1 MYIGKT
7 RRKYYNFLFLLE
19 ILRYIVIFSKLYLEK
34 TIMIQLAI
42 YCIANRKRGVMMT
55 IEEIL
60 AGESKNVEFKENL
73 PEKSIK
79 YMKSV
84 VAFANGTGGKIIFGI
99 ADKTREVVGFDKE
112 DVFKKMDAIA
122 NAVSDSCEPA
132 IIPDITLQTVGG
144 KTVIVVEVSEGRQRP
159 YYIKALG
166 RDGGVYVRVAGT
178 TRLADEYMIKELLFE
193 GSNRYYDQALCTG
206 LNVTDE
212 DIDVLCKAM
221 KEQAVKNARTE
232 EQKAAIKDVGRQQL
246 RSWGI
251 LIERDGKDYPSNA
264 FAILTGNGGLH
275 VATQCGVFKGT
286 TKAVFVDRR
295 EYTGPLWEQID
306 EAFQFVLRNIHLGAT
321 IVGIYR
327 QDVYEIP
334 PDAIR
339 ELIINA
345 MVHRSYLDH
354 GTIQVAVYDNRLEIT
369 SPGKLPMGQTME
381 RMKEGYSKIRNE
393 ALAHAFA
400 YMNLIEH
407 WGSGI
412 PRIIDKV
419 KAAGLREP
427 EFIGGEVDLR
437 INIYRGQVD
446 GTVDLNDLNNAIKVP
461 DTIDKMPD
469 SGNEV
474 PDKTE
479 TVPDTMGKMPDS
491 DNEVPDTT
499 EKMPDSE
506 QEQQIYKYVLENG
519 SITTAET
526 VEILDVKHRRARA
539 VLLNMVKDGYLRK
552 EGAARST
559 IYVKNTEG
567 K

>member
-1 MYIGKT
+1 
-7 RRKYYNFLFLLE
+7 
-19 ILRYIVIFSKLYLEK
+19 
-34 TIMIQLAI
+34 
-42 YCIANRKRGVMMT
+42 MT

-99 ADKTREVVGFDKE
+99 DDKTREVVGFDKE

-132 IIPDITLQTVGG
+132 IIPDITLQTVDG

-178 TRLADEYMIKELLFE
+178 TRLADEYMVKELLFE

-206 LNVTDE
+206 LNITDE
-212 DIDVLCKAM
+212 DIDALCKAM
-221 KEQAVKNARTE
+221 KEQAIKNAHTE
-232 EQKAAIKDVGRQQL
+232 EQKASIKEVGRQQL
-246 RSWGI
+246 RSWGV

-381 RMKEGYSKIRNE
+381 RMKERYSKIRNE

-400 YMNLIEH
+400 YMNLI
-407 WGSGI
+407 
-412 PRIIDKV
+412 
-419 KAAGLREP
+419 
-427 EFIGGEVDLR
+427 
-437 INIYRGQVD
+437 
-446 GTVDLNDLNNAIKVP
+446 
-461 DTIDKMPD
+461 
-469 SGNEV
+469 
-474 PDKTE
+474 
-479 TVPDTMGKMPDS
+479 
-491 DNEVPDTT
+491 
-499 EKMPDSE
+499 
-506 QEQQIYKYVLENG
+506 
-519 SITTAET
+519 
-526 VEILDVKHRRARA
+526 
-539 VLLNMVKDGYLRK
+539 
-552 EGAARST
+552 
-559 IYVKNTEG
+559 
-567 K
+567 

>member
-1 MYIGKT
+1 
-7 RRKYYNFLFLLE
+7 
-19 ILRYIVIFSKLYLEK
+19 
-34 TIMIQLAI
+34 
-42 YCIANRKRGVMMT
+42 MT

-60 AGESKNVEFKENL
+60 TGESKNVEFKENL

-122 NAVSDSCEPA
+122 NAISDSCEPA
-132 IIPDITLQTVGG
+132 IIPDITLQTVDG

-206 LNVTDE
+206 GNVTDE
-212 DIDVLCKAM
+212 DIDALCKAM
-221 KEQAVKNARTE
+221 KEQAVQNARTE
-232 EQKAAIKDVGRQQL
+232 EQKASIKDVGRQQL

-327 QDVYEIP
+327 QDIYEIP

-437 INIYRGQVD
+437 INIYRGQD
-446 GTVDLNDLNNAIKVP
+446 ASNDINNANKVP
-461 DTIDKMPD
+461 DTIEEQPD
-469 SGNEV
+469 TAN
-474 PDKTE
+474 K
-479 TVPDTMGKMPDS
+479 VPDTMEKM
-491 DNEVPDTT
+491 PDTT
-499 EKMPDSE
+499 EEVPDNE
-506 QEQQIYKYVLENG
+506 QEQQIYKYVSEKE

-526 VEILDVKHRRARA
+526 VVLLGVKDRRARA
-539 VLLNMVKDGYLRK
+539 ILMNMVEGGYLVK

-559 IYVKNTEG
+559 IYVKNTKG
-567 K
+567 R

>member
-1 MYIGKT
+1 
-7 RRKYYNFLFLLE
+7 
-19 ILRYIVIFSKLYLEK
+19 
-34 TIMIQLAI
+34 
-42 YCIANRKRGVMMT
+42 MT

-60 AGESKNVEFKENL
+60 AGESKNVEFKEDL

-132 IIPDITLQTVGG
+132 IIPDITLQTVEG

-159 YYIKALG
+159 YYIKSLG

-178 TRLADEYMIKELLFE
+178 TRLADEYMVKELLFE

-206 LNVTDE
+206 LNITDD
-212 DIDVLCKAM
+212 DIDALCKAM
-221 KEQAVKNARTE
+221 KEQAVKNAHTE
-232 EQKAAIKDVGRQQL
+232 EQKASIKDVGRQQL

-306 EAFQFVLRNIHLGAT
+306 EAFQFVLRNIHLGAN

-327 QDVYEIP
+327 QDIYEIP

-354 GTIQVAVYDNRLEIT
+354 GTIQVAIYDNRLEIT

-437 INIYRGQVD
+437 INIYRGQV
-446 GTVDLNDLNNAIKVP
+446 TINDLNDLKKVNKVP
-461 DTIDKMPD
+461 DTVPKVPDTVPKVPDTTTKVPNNTDKMPD
-469 SGNEV
+469 
-474 PDKTE
+474 T
-479 TVPDTMGKMPDS
+479 
-491 DNEVPDTT
+491 
-499 EKMPDSE
+499 E
-506 QEQQIYKYVLENG
+506 QEQQIYKYVLKNG
-519 SITTAET
+519 SINTAET
-526 VEILDVKHRRARA
+526 VELLGVKQRRARA
-539 VLLNMVKDGYLRK
+539 VLMNMVEGNYLRK

-559 IYVKNTEG
+559 VYVKSTEG
-567 K
+567 R

>member
-1 MYIGKT
+1 M
-7 RRKYYNFLFLLE
+7 
-19 ILRYIVIFSKLYLEK
+19 
-34 TIMIQLAI
+34 A
-42 YCIANRKRGVMMT
+42 

-60 AGESKNVEFKENL
+60 AGESKNVEFKESL

-132 IIPDITLQTVGG
+132 IIPDITLQTVDG
-144 KTVIVVEVSEGRQRP
+144 KTVIVVEISEGRQRP

-166 RDGGVYVRVAGT
+166 REGGVYVRVAGT
-178 TRLADEYMIKELLFE
+178 TRLADEYMVKELLFE

-206 LNVTDE
+206 LNITDE
-212 DIDVLCKAM
+212 DIDALCKAM
-221 KEQAVKNARTE
+221 KEQAVKNAHNE
-232 EQKAAIKDVGRQQL
+232 EQKASIKDVGRQQL
-246 RSWGI
+246 RSWGV

-264 FAILTGNGGLH
+264 FAILAGNGGLH

-295 EYTGPLWEQID
+295 EYTGPLWKQID

-321 IVGIYR
+321 IVGVYR
-327 QDVYEIP
+327 QDIYEIP
-334 PDAIR
+334 TDAIR

-369 SPGKLPMGQTME
+369 SPGKLPMGQTLE

-393 ALAHAFA
+393 ALAHAFS

-412 PRIIDKV
+412 PRIIEKV

-446 GTVDLNDLNNAIKVP
+446 INDVNAKVP
-461 DTIDKMPD
+461 DNTDKMPD
-469 SGNEV
+469 SDKRV
-474 PDKTE
+474 PNNTD
-479 TVPDTMGKMPDS
+479 KMPDS
-491 DNEVPDTT
+491 DKRVPNNTD
-499 EKMPDSE
+499 KMPDSDKRVPDKE
-506 QEQQIYKYVLENG
+506 QEQRIYEYVLKYE
-519 SITTAET
+519 SITTAKAA
-526 VEILDVKHRRARA
+526 EILGVKHRRARA
-539 VLLNMVKDGYLRK
+539 VLMNLINGAYLK
-552 EGAARST
+552 KQGAARST
-559 IYVKNTEG
+559 VYVKNTEREY
-567 K
+567 

>member
-1 MYIGKT
+1 
-7 RRKYYNFLFLLE
+7 
-19 ILRYIVIFSKLYLEK
+19 
-34 TIMIQLAI
+34 
-42 YCIANRKRGVMMT
+42 MT

-60 AGESKNVEFKENL
+60 TGESKNVEFKENL

-122 NAVSDSCEPA
+122 NAISDSCEPA
-132 IIPDITLQTVGG
+132 IMPDITLQTVDG

-206 LNVTDE
+206 VNVTDE
-212 DIDVLCKAM
+212 DIDALCKAM
-221 KEQAVKNARTE
+221 KEQAVQNARTE
-232 EQKAAIKDVGRQQL
+232 EQKASIKDVGRQQL

-327 QDVYEIP
+327 QDIYEIP

-437 INIYRGQVD
+437 INIYRGQD
-446 GTVDLNDLNNAIKVP
+446 ASNDINNANK
-461 DTIDKMPD
+461 
-469 SGNEV
+469 
-474 PDKTE
+474 
-479 TVPDTMGKMPDS
+479 
-491 DNEVPDTT
+491 VPDTT
-499 EKMPDSE
+499 EEQPDTANKVPDTMEKMPDTTEEVPDNE
-506 QEQQIYKYVLENG
+506 QEQQIYKYVSEKE

-526 VEILDVKHRRARA
+526 VVLLGVKDRRARA
-539 VLLNMVKDGYLRK
+539 ILMNMVEGGYLVK

-559 IYVKNTEG
+559 IYVKIRKGDNAVWIQI

>member
-1 MYIGKT
+1 M
-7 RRKYYNFLFLLE
+7 
-19 ILRYIVIFSKLYLEK
+19 
-34 TIMIQLAI
+34 
-42 YCIANRKRGVMMT
+42 
-55 IEEIL
+55 
-60 AGESKNVEFKENL
+60 
-73 PEKSIK
+73 
-79 YMKSV
+79 
-84 VAFANGTGGKIIFGI
+84 
-99 ADKTREVVGFDKE
+99 
-112 DVFKKMDAIA
+112 
-122 NAVSDSCEPA
+122 
-132 IIPDITLQTVGG
+132 
-144 KTVIVVEVSEGRQRP
+144 
-159 YYIKALG
+159 
-166 RDGGVYVRVAGT
+166 
-178 TRLADEYMIKELLFE
+178 
-193 GSNRYYDQALCTG
+193 
-206 LNVTDE
+206 
-212 DIDVLCKAM
+212 
-221 KEQAVKNARTE
+221 
-232 EQKAAIKDVGRQQL
+232 
-246 RSWGI
+246 
-251 LIERDGKDYPSNA
+251 IERDGKDYPSNA

-327 QDVYEIP
+327 QDIYEIP

-393 ALAHAFA
+393 AIAHAFA

-446 GTVDLNDLNNAIKVP
+446 TNNAMINAN
-461 DTIDKMPD
+461 DTKDGANGVND
-469 SGNEV
+469 AGNGTNGVEV
-474 PDKTE
+474 PLNKEQAQIEKLLQIIEKNPSATQAYYAE
-479 TVPDTMGKMPDS
+479 EIGVSKRTVSRMFVS
-491 DNEVPDTT
+491 LQ
-499 EKMPDSE
+499 EKGILVQSGT
-506 QEQQIYKYVLENG
+506 KRKANW
-519 SITTAET
+519 T
-526 VEILDVKHRRARA
+526 VIR
-539 VLLNMVKDGYLRK
+539 
-552 EGAARST
+552 
-559 IYVKNTEG
+559 
-567 K
+567 

>member
-1 MYIGKT
+1 
-7 RRKYYNFLFLLE
+7 
-19 ILRYIVIFSKLYLEK
+19 
-34 TIMIQLAI
+34 
-42 YCIANRKRGVMMT
+42 MT

-60 AGESKNVEFKENL
+60 AGESKDVEFKENL
-73 PEKSIK
+73 PEKSVK

-112 DVFKKMDAIA
+112 EVFKIMDAIA

-132 IIPDITLQTVGG
+132 IIPDITLQTVAG
-144 KTVIVVEVSEGRQRP
+144 KTVIVVEISEGRQRP
-159 YYIKALG
+159 YYIKTLG
-166 RDGGVYVRVAGT
+166 REGGVYVRVAGT

-193 GSNRYYDQALCTG
+193 GSNRYFDQALCTG
-206 LNVTDE
+206 LDITDE
-212 DIDVLCKAM
+212 DIEALCKAM
-221 KEQAVKNARTE
+221 KEQAVKNAHNE
-232 EQKAAIKDVGRQQL
+232 EQKASIKDVGRQQL

-264 FAILTGNGGLH
+264 FAILTGCGGLH

-306 EAFQFVLRNIHLGAT
+306 EAYQFVLRNIHLGAT
-321 IVGIYR
+321 LVGIYR
-327 QDVYEIP
+327 QDIYEIP

-393 ALAHAFA
+393 AIAHAFA

-437 INIYRGQVD
+437 INIYRGQND
-446 GTVDLNDLNNAIKVP
+446 LSDLNDLNNSLKVP
-461 DTIDKMPD
+461 DNANEMPDTTLKAPDNANKMPD
-469 SGNEV
+469 TTSKMSDNADEMPNMMDG
-474 PDKTE
+474 
-479 TVPDTMGKMPDS
+479 MPDN
-491 DNEVPDTT
+491 D
-499 EKMPDSE
+499 
-506 QEQQIYKYVLENG
+506 QESQIYKYVVKNG
-519 SITTAET
+519 SITTAKAAGLLE
-526 VEILDVKHRRARA
+526 VKERRARTI
-539 VLLNMVKDGYLRK
+539 LRNMIEENYLAK

>member
-1 MYIGKT
+1 
-7 RRKYYNFLFLLE
+7 
-19 ILRYIVIFSKLYLEK
+19 
-34 TIMIQLAI
+34 
-42 YCIANRKRGVMMT
+42 MT

-60 AGESKNVEFKENL
+60 TGESKNVEFKENL

-99 ADKTREVVGFDKE
+99 ADKTREVIGFDKE
-112 DVFKKMDAIA
+112 DVFRKMDAIA

-132 IIPDITLQTVGG
+132 IIPDITLQTVDS
-144 KTVIVVEVSEGRQRP
+144 KTIIVVEVSGGRQRP

-166 RDGGVYVRVAGT
+166 KEAGVYVRVAGT
-178 TRLADEYMIKELLFE
+178 TRPADEYMIKELMFE
-193 GSNRYYDQALCTG
+193 GSNRYFDQALCTG

-212 DIDVLCKAM
+212 DIDALCKAM
-221 KEQAVKNARTE
+221 KEQAIKNAHNE
-232 EQKAAIKDVGRQQL
+232 EQKAAVKDVGRQQL
-246 RSWGI
+246 RSWGV

-264 FAILTGNGGLH
+264 YTILTGCGGLH

-286 TKAVFVDRR
+286 TKEVFVDRR
-295 EYTGPLWEQID
+295 EYTGPIWEQIE

-345 MVHRSYLDH
+345 AVHRSYLDH
-354 GTIQVAVYDNRLEIT
+354 GNIQVAVYDNRLEIT
-369 SPGKLPMGQTME
+369 SPGKLPMGQTLE
-381 RMKEGYSKIRNE
+381 RMKEGYSQIRNE
-393 ALAHAFA
+393 ALAYAFS

-412 PRIIDKV
+412 PRIIGKV

-437 INIYRGQVD
+437 INIYREQIDNASGD
-446 GTVDLNDLNNAIKVP
+446 NNTDKVP
-461 DTIDKMPD
+461 DSADTVPDSASMMPDSVGKVPDINQKMPD
-469 SGNEV
+469 TIERL
-474 PDKTE
+474 P
-479 TVPDTMGKMPDS
+479 
-491 DNEVPDTT
+491 DNE
-499 EKMPDSE
+499 
-506 QEQQIYKYVLENG
+506 QERKIYQYVLENG
-519 SITTAET
+519 YITTSMVAELL
-526 VEILDVKHRRARA
+526 EVKQRRARA
-539 VLLNMVKDGYLRK
+539 ILQDMVEGNYLRK
-552 EGAARST
+552 EGAARRT
-559 IYVKNTEG
+559 IYVNNMEG
-567 K
+567 R